1 METTLRTVIKAVS
14 WQLLGIAVMSAI
26 AYLHT
31 GSISTALSMAG
42 TTSALG
48 FVSYFIHE
56 KLWQRVNWG
65 KMASS

>member
-14 WQLLGIAVMSAI
+14 WQVLGIFVMSAI
-26 AYLHT
+26 AYRHT

-42 TTSALG
+42 TSSALG
-48 FVSYFIHE
+48 FISYFIHE
-56 KLWQRVNWG
+56 KLWQRVHWG

>member
-14 WQLLGIAVMSAI
+14 WQVLGIAVMSAI

-31 GSISTALSMAG
+31 SSISTALSMAG